1 MNDYSFVKINDC
13 LDIITEKVNA
23 EILDSSSYISTENLL
38 PNLGG
43 ISPSSN
49 IPKQKVNAF
58 KKGDILFSNIR
69 TYFKKVWF
77 SDREGG
83 ASNDVIIFRSKDAD
97 KFDPAFLYFLISSND
112 FIKYTVQTS
121 KGTKMPRGDKLAIR
135 EFSFNCHDIVNQR
148 KIAKVLLNFNDK
160 IALNKKMNATLEAM
174 AQALFKSWFV
184 DFDPVKAKLAAVRC
198 GRDPEKAAMAAIA
211 CKLVVPPGKPKN
223 ENLEEKLPSAEA
235 IDAAIASLDALS
247 EEQMQSLKE
256 KAAHFPSDFQESE
269 LGLIPIGFK
278 VLSVKELVSRIKVK
292 QKFTQKNV
300 LARGKVVV
308 FEQGLNLI
316 LGYHNGNADIDSSAS
331 DPKFIFGDHT
341 CISHLSTSPFS
352 VGPNVIPLSAALF
365 NPYWTYYAVKDIQKF
380 QEYRRHWMEF
390 IVKKVVVP
398 QNDLCEIYSDLIT
411 NFKVLINKNSNEISS
426 CAQIRD
432 TLLPKLLSG
441 EISVASD

>member
-1 MNDYSFVKINDC
+1 MMDVLIFQKKTYIDEETHFLLKRS
-13 LDIITEKVNA
+13 IIQE
-23 EILDSSSYISTENLL
+23 
-38 PNLGG
+38 
-43 ISPSSN
+43 
-49 IPKQKVNAF
+49 
-58 KKGDILFSNIR
+58 GDILFTIAGTVGRSCIVTQSILPSNTNQAVAIIR
-69 TYFKKVWF
+69 PNHQKL
-77 SDREGG
+77 
-83 ASNDVIIFRSKDAD
+83 D
-97 KFDPAFLYFLISSND
+97 KYFLYYYLRDKRVLSEVKKKTVRSVQANLSLKSINELLIPELS
-112 FIKYTVQTS
+112 IQ
-121 KGTKMPRGDKLAIR
+121 
-135 EFSFNCHDIVNQR
+135 NQR
-148 KIAKVLLNFNDK
+148 SAVFLPKILDER
-160 IALNKKMNATLEAM
+160 IELNKKMNATLEAM
-174 AQALFKSWFV
+174 AQTLFKSWFV

-211 CKLVVPPGKPKN
+211 CKLVVPPGKPKP

-278 VLSVKELVSRIKVK
+278 VCSVKELVSRIKVK

-308 FEQGLNLI
+308 FEQGSNLI
-316 LGYHNGNADIDSSAS
+316 LGYHNGNADIDSSVS
-331 DPKFIFGDHT
+331 NPKFIFGDHT

-352 VGPNVIPLSAALF
+352 VGPNVIPISAALF

-432 TLLPKLLSG
+432 ILLPKLLSG
-441 EISVASD
+441 EISV